1 MTVKE
6 SPLIENSAVCRE
18 QYCSAMHIVSQASGF
33 AACMNIHLVYTAH
46 DHDIE
51 PSGQPGEVRGTRR
64 GYSHGQDWMGEKTVF
79 TGERSMKPTL
89 GILLGEATGI
99 GPEIVA
105 KLCARNRFTHYC
117 RPVLIGDIRVLDM
130 GEKIAR
136 VDVPVRVVHSVP
148 EAGWDRS
155 IPILDQKNLDPRK
168 MRLGT
173 VDANS
178 GRATGET
185 LVTALRLCQSGAID
199 GFVFAPLNKAALQH
213 GGYDFKDEH
222 RLFAHYLNWPGLYGE
237 MNVVGTL
244 WTSRV
249 TSHIP
254 LKEVSSHLSIE
265 RVLNAI
271 KLAHATLIRAGFAQP
286 RIGVAALNPH
296 GGDEGLC
303 GREEIDI
310 IGPAVQRAQSEG
322 ISAVGPLPADT
333 IFVQAFRGS
342 YDAVTSMYHDQG
354 QIAIKLWDFES
365 TVTVSAGLPYP
376 IATPSHGT
384 AFDIVGQGVAKTD
397 AMEKAVGICSQM
409 AIRRQHQNEEI

>member
-1 MTVKE
+1 
-6 SPLIENSAVCRE
+6 
-18 QYCSAMHIVSQASGF
+18 
-33 AACMNIHLVYTAH
+33 MNIHLVYTANALAL
-46 DHDIE
+46 
-51 PSGQPGEVRGTRR
+51 SGPVNPAKGDRGRIA
-64 GYSHGQDWMGEKTVF
+64 GYSRRQDSMGGKTAF
-79 TGERSMKPTL
+79 TGGRSMKPTL

-105 KLCARNRFTHYC
+105 KLCARNTFTHYC
-117 RPVLIGDIRVLDM
+117 RPVLIGDTRVLEIGKKIAGVDFPIRVIKNVS
-130 GEKIAR
+130 E
-136 VDVPVRVVHSVP
+136 VQS
-148 EAGWDRS
+148 DRPM
-155 IPILDQKNLDPRK
+155 PILDQRNLNLRK
-168 MRLGT
+168 TRLGKIDPT
-173 VDANS
+173 S

-185 LVTALRLCQSGAID
+185 LITALKLCQSGAID
-199 GFVFAPLNKAALQH
+199 GFVFAPLNKAALRH

-222 RLFAHYLNWPGLYGE
+222 RLFAHYLKWPAPYGE

-254 LKEVSSHLSIE
+254 LKEVASHLNIE
-265 RVLNAI
+265 NVLTAI
-271 KLAHATLIRAGFAQP
+271 RLAHATLIRAGFAQP
-286 RIGVAALNPH
+286 RIAVAALNPH
-296 GGDEGLC
+296 SGDQGLC

-310 IGPAVQRAQSEG
+310 IGPAVQRAQVGG
-322 ISAVGPLPADT
+322 INAVGPLPADT

-384 AFDIVGQGVAKTD
+384 AFDIVGKGVAKTG
-397 AMEKAVGICSQM
+397 AMEKAVIICSQM
-409 AIRRQHQNEEI
+409 AIRGQHENRRSNCHEPRT